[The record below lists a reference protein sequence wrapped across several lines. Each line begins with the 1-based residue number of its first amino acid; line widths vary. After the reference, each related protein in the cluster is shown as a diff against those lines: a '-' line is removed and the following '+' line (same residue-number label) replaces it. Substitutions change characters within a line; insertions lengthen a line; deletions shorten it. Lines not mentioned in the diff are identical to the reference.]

1 PYQPSTYLIT
11 TFLTLLAIA
20 FTPKGAW
27 LTFIFYALGIIFWLL
42 KNRLFKRSLFLKVS
56 VEFLFVSLILLS
68 SLFQTGGKI
77 IWSWGWLQISSNG
90 IITLG
95 TVTFKLFL
103 SLLIVNI
110 LLYQLTQSQILNS
123 LLTLKVP
130 PLLVAIMGSML
141 RYLQLL
147 NREFQTVR
155 RAALS
160 RNLTLTPQ
168 STRLILANGIGSL
181 FIRTYDRGERIHQA
195 MVARGYTGLPEQD
208 TQNPLKFTIKEKQ
221 FLGCVIIWLLLGQFL

>member
-1 PYQPSTYLIT
+1 MLLHLPQGFKPITSPPLPLPYQPSTYLIT

-27 LTFIFYALGIIFWLL
+27 LTFIFYALGISFWLL

-110 LLYQLTQSQILNS
+110 LLYQLT
-123 LLTLKVP
+123 
-130 PLLVAIMGSML
+130 
-141 RYLQLL
+141 
-147 NREFQTVR
+147 
-155 RAALS
+155 
-160 RNLTLTPQ
+160 
-168 STRLILANGIGSL
+168 
-181 FIRTYDRGERIHQA
+181 
-195 MVARGYTGLPEQD
+195 
-208 TQNPLKFTIKEKQ
+208 
-221 FLGCVIIWLLLGQFL
+221 